1 MATAY
6 ISHKVYNRGINTYF
20 GPENDVPKVIGLFSE
35 EGGAPASLLAVSG
48 LKMGNDRTNPSTI
61 TNECEVTGTFDNKVL
76 TLNTIPY
83 EATASLVTSAE
94 GSNAKAVY
102 FAVIDASDNDGS
114 GAAPNS
120 IIGNGIKNGAG
131 EEATEKGIAKPNF
144 LNRDTTME
152 NLIGADEGGSSNRVI
167 LYGKLSNTPI
177 IDSTTNF
184 YFSGATINFTE
195 TIG

>member
-6 ISHKVYNRGINTYF
+6 ISHKVYNNGIDYYF
-20 GPENDVPKVIGLFSE
+20 GSENTVPKVIGLFSE

-48 LKMGNDRTNPSTI
+48 LKMGSDRTNTSTI
-61 TNECEVTGTFDNKVL
+61 TDVCEVTGTFDNKVL

-83 EATASLVTSAE
+83 EATVSLVTQEE

-102 FAVIDASDNDGS
+102 FAVIDASDNDG
-114 GAAPNS
+114 GAAAPNS
-120 IIGNGIKNGAG
+120 IVGNGIKNGAG
-131 EEATEKGIAKPNF
+131 NDATERGIAKPNF
-144 LNRDTTME
+144 LNRDTTIE
-152 NLIGADEGGSSNRVI
+152 DLIGADGGGSSNRVI

>member
-6 ISHKVYNRGINTYF
+6 ISHKVYNKGIKYYF
-20 GPENDVPKVIGLFSE
+20 GSENSVPKVIGLFSE

-48 LKMGNDRTNPSTI
+48 LKMGNDKNNTSSI
-61 TNECEVTGTFDNKVL
+61 TDVCEVTGTFDNKVL

-83 EATASLVTSAE
+83 EATASLVKQEE

-102 FAVIDASDNDGS
+102 FAVIDASDNDG
-114 GAAPNS
+114 GDAAEYT

-131 EEATEKGIAKPNF
+131 EEATEKGIAKPDF
-144 LNRDTTME
+144 LTRTTTISD
-152 NLIGADEGGSSNRVI
+152 LIGADEGGSSNRVI

-177 IDSTTNF
+177 IDATTNF

>member
-35 EGGAPASLLAVSG
+35 ENGAPASLLAVSG
-48 LKMGNDRTNPSTI
+48 LKMGNDRTNPATI
-61 TNECEVTGTFDNKVL
+61 TNVCEVTGTFENKVL

-83 EATASLVTSAE
+83 EATASLVTSTE

-131 EEATEKGIAKPNF
+131 EEATEKGIYKPNF
-144 LNRDTTME
+144 LSRATTISD
-152 NLIGADEGGSSNRVI
+152 LIGSDEGGSSNRVI

>member
-6 ISHKVYNRGINTYF
+6 ISHKVYNKGINYYF
-20 GPENDVPKVIGLFSE
+20 GPNNDVPKVIGLFSE

-48 LKMGNDRTNPSTI
+48 LKMGNDKTNQASI
-61 TNECEVTGTFDNKVL
+61 TEVCEVTGTFDNKVL

-83 EATASLVTSAE
+83 EATASLVTQEE

-102 FAVIDASDNDGS
+102 FAVIDASDNDGD
-114 GAAPNS
+114 GPTDYS

-131 EEATEKGIAKPNF
+131 EEATEKGIAKPN
-144 LNRDTTME
+144 LLTRATTISS
-152 NLIGADEGGSSNRVI
+152 LIGADEGGSSNRVI

>member
-48 LKMGNDRTNPSTI
+48 LKMGNNKNNPASVT
-61 TNECEVTGTFDNKVL
+61 EVCAVTGSFDNKVL

-83 EATASLVTSAE
+83 EATASLVTTEE

-102 FAVIDASDNDGS
+102 FAVIDASANDG
-114 GAAPNS
+114 GDADDYTV
-120 IIGNGIKNGAG
+120 IGNGIKNGAG
-131 EEATEKGIAKPNF
+131 DDATERGIAKPNF
-144 LNRDTTME
+144 LTRATTISD
-152 NLIGADEGGSSNRVI
+152 LIGSDEGGSSNRVI

-177 IDSTTNF
+177 IDATTNF